1 LSVILRANCIG
12 SLVTQALS
20 SEETGISGF
29 VTNTFPNSF
38 YVRSAND
45 ELLFVTN
52 YSLRSPITVNL
63 DPTSGLEHVVRPMDP
78 VRIGRDRIDIGSGI
92 SIDISKALRINGRS
106 SVSSD
111 TSQEL
116 SRIGK
121 ALRVASTLLD
131 IIDTTQSVMD
141 PNGLAHGG
149 ATAFVAN
156 GVQSLRR
163 SDPEKQFYDAA
174 FKIVGL
180 GSGFT
185 PSGDDVLGGFLTA
198 HNSLAAA
205 VNRAPILLD
214 LSLLEEKTSWVSAK
228 LLDYMQRLILD
239 EQLQCLIDSANG
251 GDPDALVIALETL
264 LPRGHT
270 SGIDIAVGAILGL
283 SLMRDVALKKEET
296 ETIARTLG
304 LSNLA

>member
-1 LSVILRANCIG
+1 M
-12 SLVTQALS
+12 
-20 SEETGISGF
+20 
-29 VTNTFPNSF
+29 
-38 YVRSAND
+38 RSANG

-63 DPTSGLEHVVRPMDP
+63 DPTSGLEHAVRPMDP

-92 SIDISKALRINGRS
+92 SIDISKALRFHSRS

-121 ALRVASTLLD
+121 ALRVASTLLN

-156 GVQSLRR
+156 GVQPLGR

-185 PSGDDVLGGFLTA
+185 PSGDDMLGGFLTA
-198 HNSLAAA
+198 HNSLAASI
-205 VNRAPILLD
+205 NRAPILLD
-214 LSLLEEKTSWVSAK
+214 MPLLEEKTSWVSAK

-239 EQLQCLIDSANG
+239 EQLQCLIDSASG
-251 GDPDALVIALETL
+251 GNPDALVIALETL

-270 SGIDIAVGAILGL
+270 SGIDISVGAILGL
-283 SLMRDVALKKEET
+283 SLIRDVALKKEET
-296 ETIARTLG
+296 EIIARTLG

>member
-12 SLVTQALS
+12 SLVTQALTS
-20 SEETGISGF
+20 GETEIDGF

-38 YVRSAND
+38 YVRNAND

-63 DPTSGLEHVVRPMDP
+63 DPMSGLEHAVKPMDP
-78 VRIGRDRIDIGSGI
+78 VRIGRNRIDIGSGI
-92 SIDISKALRINGRS
+92 SIDISKALHFQTRS
-106 SVSSD
+106 SVSSC
-111 TSQEL
+111 TSEEV

-121 ALRVASTLLD
+121 ALHIASTLLS
-131 IIDTTQSVMD
+131 IIETTQSVMD
-141 PNGLAHGG
+141 QNGLTHGG
-149 ATAFVAN
+149 AVAFVVN
-156 GVQSLRR
+156 GVQPLRR
-163 SDPEKQFYDAA
+163 SHLQKQFYDAA

-185 PSGDDVLGGFLTA
+185 PSGDDMLGGFLMA

-205 VNRAPILLD
+205 VNRAPIRLE
-214 LSLLEEKTSWVSAK
+214 LSLLKERTSWVSAR

-239 EQLQCLIDSANG
+239 EQLQSLIDSASG
-251 GDPDALVIALETL
+251 GNPDALVGALETL
-264 LPRGHT
+264 FPRGHT

-296 ETIARTLG
+296 EIIARRLG
-304 LSNLA
+304 LSVLA

>member
-1 LSVILRANCIG
+1 
-12 SLVTQALS
+12 
-20 SEETGISGF
+20 
-29 VTNTFPNSF
+29 
-38 YVRSAND
+38 VRNAND
-45 ELLFVTN
+45 DLLFVTN

-63 DPTSGLEHVVRPMDP
+63 DPMSGLEHVVRPMDP
-78 VRIGRDRIDIGSGI
+78 VRIGRNRIDIGSGI
-92 SIDISKALRINGRS
+92 SIDISKALRSHSRL

-111 TSQEL
+111 TSEEL
-116 SRIGK
+116 RGIGK
-121 ALRVASTLLD
+121 ALRVASTLLN

-149 ATAFVAN
+149 AAAFVVN
-156 GVQSLRR
+156 GVQPLRR
-163 SDPEKQFYDAA
+163 SDPEKQFYDTA
-174 FKIVGL
+174 FRIVGL

-185 PSGDDVLGGFLTA
+185 PSGDDMLGGFLVA

-205 VNRAPILLD
+205 VDRAPILLE

-239 EQLQCLIDSANG
+239 EQLQSLIDSASDGN
-251 GDPDALVIALETL
+251 PDALVVALETL

-283 SLMRDVALKKEET
+283 SLMRDIALKKEEI
-296 ETIARTLG
+296 EIIARTLG
-304 LSNLA
+304 LNDLA